1 MLLYEQ
7 LQVSLICFNFKN
19 NTKFR
24 NPLNGVFFMENLML
38 KTEKIKVSNQKIL
51 GWLFFVLVFI
61 FSFAISQNNFSDA
74 AIWIAACGLGFT
86 LQKSRF
92 CFASSFRDLFMFG
105 SGHNMKA
112 VLLAMSI
119 ASVGFVGILKWILPD
134 PVPGEFPSSAH
145 VLPFGFSTLIA
156 GTILA

>member
-1 MLLYEQ
+1 MYLLLLYEQ
-7 LQVSLICFNFKN
+7 PQVSLICLNFNN
-19 NTKFR
+19 NTKIR
-24 NPLNGVFFMENLML
+24 NPYKGVFFMEKYML
-38 KTEKIKVSNQKIL
+38 KTEKFKYSNQKII
-51 GWLFFVLVFI
+51 GWLFFGLVFI
-61 FSFAISQNNFSDA
+61 FSFVISQNNFSDA

-134 PVPGEFPSSAH
+134 PIPGEYLSHRPNVRH
-145 VLPFGFSTLIA
+145 
-156 GTILA
+156 IL

>member
-1 MLLYEQ
+1 
-7 LQVSLICFNFKN
+7 
-19 NTKFR
+19 
-24 NPLNGVFFMENLML
+24 ML